1 MPVQPWGLTEGWQGL
16 LGQVSFMEF
25 AMKPYAAT
33 ENGGI
38 AGHVIYAS
46 TRPFDDPTLSLQL
59 QWEPGV
65 PRVTINLYSEGVDD
79 FGNKKLTLVDTTT
92 TTSWDDWA
100 QGFRHDAA
108 GNLIQQA
115 DGSYIPNMNCPGQD
129 SSSPFFAT
137 LKNSKQWLDTAD
149 ATGNKK
155 SLANNSQFKCYDG
168 WSQLNQIQPAP
179 YDGMYKF
186 PSVTAVD
193 PATGKPSKTN
203 CTGCSQTDADGNPML
218 PAGKYVVEVIVPPG
232 YELVKEEDKNIL
244 LGDVYIAPVTQ
255 QFAGFGNIFIMP
267 DQAAVNAYY
276 NPNNPGSLNLT
287 GNLGASPRHEGDTG
301 SIEQFWPCVG
311 AERIVPDLN
320 SLYPGAGQAAPFAGA
335 KRALCDRKEVE
346 LQNQAS
352 VLAKFYIFSSTH
364 IAGHYTGG
372 ITDDFASEFDPFSPQ
387 FGEKFSPPNLPVA
400 MRDFDGTEV
409 TRVYADQWGAYN
421 GLYFSTYG
429 VNPPNPT
436 GYVPQMA
443 IACMNDPGPIAKTN
457 ALGQFVK
464 GTTVVASADLAD
476 QITDP
481 AYNPAYS
488 NFCYEMPFM
497 PGFTAYMDTPVIPT
511 MAFADNYNLPDS
523 EYPDATPAIASVVN
537 STVTAPVPGTLG
549 DQRSGYARHGQIRAV
564 ECHCG
569 QSSSVPWAA
578 TRLVP
583 SSSGRRRSPTAPSP
597 ATF

>member
-1 MPVQPWGLTEGWQGL
+1 MLEDRRDARQMLRRADGEGEPRRRNFLASDVAAPARGAGVIRVVAVTGVILVAAGMALPSYASAQTQTPGQGQAVGILFL
-16 LGQVSFMEF
+16 LGASRTGAQAS
-25 AMKPYAAT
+25 AKTAGQKPKS
-33 ENGGI
+33 GI
-38 AGHVIYAS
+38 AAS
-46 TRPFDDPTLSLQL
+46 HGAEGRIVDVKQK
-59 QWEPGV
+59 PG
-65 PRVTINLYSEGVDD
+65 S
-79 FGNKKLTLVDTTT
+79 
-92 TTSWDDWA
+92 
-100 QGFRHDAA
+100 
-108 GNLIQQA
+108 
-115 DGSYIPNMNCPGQD
+115 
-129 SSSPFFAT
+129 
-137 LKNSKQWLDTAD
+137 
-149 ATGNKK
+149 
-155 SLANNSQFKCYDG
+155 
-168 WSQLNQIQPAP
+168 
-179 YDGMYKF
+179 
-186 PSVTAVD
+186 
-193 PATGKPSKTN
+193 
-203 CTGCSQTDADGNPML
+203 
-218 PAGKYVVEVIVPPG
+218 
-232 YELVKEEDKNIL
+232 VKEGTVLAKTGGGKTVSI
-244 LGDVYIAPVTQ
+244 
-255 QFAGFGNIFIMP
+255 P
-267 DQAAVNAYY
+267 D
-276 NPNNPGSLNLT
+276 PNNPGSLNLT
-287 GNLGASPRHEGDTG
+287 GNLGATPRHEGDTG

-352 VLAKFYIFSSTH
+352 VLAKFYVFSSTH

-400 MRDFDGTEV
+400 MRDFDGAEV

-443 IACMNDPGPIAKTN
+443 IACMNDPGPIGKTN
-457 ALGQFVK
+457 TLGQFVK

-523 EYPDATPAIASVVN
+523 EYPNAMPAISSVVN
-537 STVTAPVPGTLG
+537 SSAAAPQGPWVTTGSGTPASVKFTLSAVTQGDVLNSISVGATVLTSGPINCNLAILCLGTNNAGQAFRNSAMAGAVTISINARTGVTGYSATVDLPTATVTLTAGVEKVFSTDIRLGFLAHARSLAGSAAPGAGRLMFNDRLDAALALAFMAVVVLVIGASLREWWLVLSRRKEPRVTEAPFVETALAAG
-549 DQRSGYARHGQIRAV
+549 D
-564 ECHCG
+564 
-569 QSSSVPWAA
+569 
-578 TRLVP
+578 
-583 SSSGRRRSPTAPSP
+583 
-597 ATF
+597 